1 MAGTPRW
8 RWDGTDA
15 PARSPAHLHISI
27 GAIRCCGSRGGA
39 ARACGAWVA
48 ARGDAHVSL
57 GGLAWAS
64 AIGPKPR
71 APARPGR
78 TAAQQPQQWLGTGHV
93 RRTGRARGGG
103 RARDSEETRGAEGLH
118 LRSCRRRMP
127 GAQWG
132 RACGGAAWTCCFLLL
147 PQDPT
152 AVGCLGRFFPSMLN
166 RGAWTRP
173 RRTGTCVSCACV
185 NQGRRQG
192 RGWRQAPPREGC

>member
-1 MAGTPRW
+1 MEMGRHRCTGAIPGTP
-8 RWDGTDA
+8 
-15 PARSPAHLHISI
+15 PHIHRGHPLLRLTRRRREGVRGVGGGSGR
-27 GAIRCCGSRGGA
+27 GACQLG
-39 ARACGAWVA
+39 RACLGIGHRAQA
-48 ARGDAHVSL
+48 AQL
-57 GGLAWAS
+57 
-64 AIGPKPR
+64 PP

-78 TAAQQPQQWLGTGHV
+78 TPAQQPQQWLGTGHV